1 MVSLIVSPLLDA
13 LDAARLRVMRAQDGA
28 VRLRVRVVALA
39 DATDWRSR
47 ATEHYRVGM
56 AELDGVCA
64 RLADLLVVAEAALD
78 DAARREGIRVALLS
92 ASGS

>member
-1 MVSLIVSPLLDA
+1 MVSLIDSPLLDA

-28 VRLRVRVVALA
+28 VRLRARVVALA

-47 ATEHYRVGM
+47 AAEHYRAGM

-64 RLADLLVVAEAALD
+64 RLADLLVVADAALD

>member
-1 MVSLIVSPLLDA
+1 M
-13 LDAARLRVMRAQDGA
+13 M
-28 VRLRVRVVALA
+28 LA

-47 ATEHYRVGM
+47 ATEHYRAGM

-64 RLADLLVVAEAALD
+64 RLADLLVVADAALD